1 MGVRHPRLQGEEY
14 YSLVDEFVQVLAL
27 PHVPPPC
34 YLIITPTPSPSQALF
49 RKYPSALLQFEDF
62 SSDKAS
68 TLLSKYRDTHL

>member
-14 YSLVDEFVQVLAL
+14 YSLVDEFV
-27 PHVPPPC
+27 
-34 YLIITPTPSPSQALF
+34 QALF

-68 TLLSKYRDTHL
+68 TLLSKYL